1 MSGTILIKKII
12 LIFNIV
18 FNIIILAALSVVSVL
33 QNSFLPYRLAEIFI
47 LNTIIVASDE
57 YNAL

>member
-1 MSGTILIKKII
+1 MSRTILIKKII

-18 FNIIILAALSVVSVL
+18 FNIIILAALSVVAVL